1 MLELLVV
8 NKLIVIPIVLGIMA
22 VISYAL
28 LTAEESPEPLTTPIY
43 DSGFTYYDIEKIQ
56 TSLKEHGIFVSSPTA
71 VTDHTISQYCTFFEN
86 GLPRNVEYCT
96 TTAVLDSDGN
106 TLGNI
111 NIGGSTDSPILAI
124 ANLETDTL
132 ESDKEKTLAILETV
146 IRTLVCDCWEEE
158 ESIGFESIP
167 EWVETV
173 HTFYYDSDK
182 RNIKSKID
190 NLADT
195 EILLEITSKDNSVL
209 QTLVIIKHV

>member
-1 MLELLVV
+1 M
-8 NKLIVIPIVLGIMA
+8 NKLIVIPIVLVIA
-22 VISYAL
+22 VVISYAV
-28 LTAEESPEPLTTPIY
+28 LTMDESPKPLTTPIY

-56 TSLKEHGIFVSSPTA
+56 TSLKENGIFVSSPTA

-86 GLPRNVEYCT
+86 GLPKNVEYCT

-124 ANLETDTL
+124 ANLETGTL
-132 ESDKEKTLAILETV
+132 ESDKEKTFVIFETV

-158 ESIGFESIP
+158 DAIGFESIP
-167 EWVETV
+167 EWVDAV

-209 QTLVIIKHV
+209 QTLIILKHV